1 MSERAQ
7 RVALRRALKTEN
19 AVKALP
25 ACAYR
30 ERSALATSN
39 PLPVR
44 VWRPSA
50 SCRARP
56 DFASD

>member
-44 VWRPSA
+44 V
-50 SCRARP
+50 
-56 DFASD
+56 